1 MDFDFQS
8 LLESSNTTVET
19 GAQQARGAKEG
30 SREPRS
36 LALVCCPDFDM
47 SNVERMGGNML
58 CSSCGAVF
66 DTIIESHEDN
76 NSTSFHDAERCSKVD
91 DPVDIAATYCGNTSF
106 TTMTSRQRM
115 FQQMTN
121 EFKDLCKD
129 AELPPVMVKEM
140 MVLYREVYEKMSV
153 RSYSVKRCNVKK
165 GLMAACMYFAC
176 RTNKCSRDIKEIAD
190 VTGLTRKGVSSGCTL
205 FAEIMGQ
212 GYFDMK
218 PMSPHEFIDRFMTK
232 TDTPWK
238 YYDEIQSVTA
248 SVEQTH
254 LLHEVTPNGVC
265 AGIIYFVLCRNKE
278 PSVDID
284 KFSKALGVSVTMIKK
299 VSSRLQKTSN

>member
-8 LLESSNTTVET
+8 LLESNNNNTVAPPTRE
-19 GAQQARGAKEG
+19 AKEG

-36 LALVCCPDFDM
+36 LALACCPDF
-47 SNVERMGGNML
+47 SVKHVERMGGNML
-58 CSSCGAVF
+58 CSSCGAVV
-66 DTIIESHEDN
+66 DTIIESHEDD
-76 NSTSFHDAERCSKVD
+76 NSTSFHDAERCSKVE
-91 DPVDIAATYCGNTSF
+91 DPVDIAATYCGNTGF
-106 TTMTSRQRM
+106 TTMSSRQRM

-121 EFKDLCKD
+121 EFKDLCKV

-140 MVLYREVYEKMSV
+140 MTLYREVYEKMSV

-176 RTNKCSRDIKEIAD
+176 RKNKCSRDIKEIAE
-190 VTGLTRKGVSSGCTL
+190 VTGMTRKGVSSGCTL

-238 YYDEIQSVTA
+238 YYDEIQGVTEK
-248 SVEQTH
+248 VEQSH

-265 AGIIYFVLCRNKE
+265 AGIIYYVMCKNKE
-278 PSVDID
+278 SAIDID
-284 KFSKALGVSVTMIKK
+284 AFSKALGVSATMIKK
-299 VSSRLQKTSN
+299 VSGRLQKS